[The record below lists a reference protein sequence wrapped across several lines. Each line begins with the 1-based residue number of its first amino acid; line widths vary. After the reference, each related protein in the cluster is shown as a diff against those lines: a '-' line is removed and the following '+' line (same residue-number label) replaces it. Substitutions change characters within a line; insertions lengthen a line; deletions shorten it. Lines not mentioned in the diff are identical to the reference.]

1 MANPYDELRKAREML
16 THELHSDAIFLA
28 RKAHEELTRMSDN
41 TEKQLAQA
49 LIYEIQGRALLIEKE
64 FSRASSYLGQSL
76 LIYSRLSKM
85 KYANDVAQS
94 QVNALWELSR
104 LKVKQGEHEKGAYFL
119 NQASMSLSQAGLE
132 LFSAELKACAF
143 AVRAEG
149 TSLEGEK
156 KQFYQRAVQSLQN
169 LSRVEPVIHG
179 HFNYFNAL
187 LLKLTRPE
195 SALNFAIEAHNHYK
209 LTDRKDWIERAFHL
223 INEITSELDIVF
235 DKS

>member
-16 THELHSDAIFLA
+16 SHELYSDAIFLA
-28 RKAHEELTRMSDN
+28 RKAHEEISKTDDFSE
-41 TEKQLAQA
+41 EKLAQG
-49 LIYEIQGRALLIEKE
+49 LIYEIQGKALLIEKE
-64 FSRASSYLGQSL
+64 YSRASSYLGQSL

-104 LKVKQGEHEKGAYFL
+104 QKVRQGQHEKGAYFL

-149 TSLEGEK
+149 TNLEGEK
-156 KQFYQRAVQSLQN
+156 KQFYQRAIQSLQN

-187 LLKLTRPE
+187 LLKLTNTE

-209 LTDRKDWIERAFHL
+209 LTERKDWIERAFHL
-223 INEITSELDIVF
+223 INEITTELDITF
-235 DKS
+235 DTP